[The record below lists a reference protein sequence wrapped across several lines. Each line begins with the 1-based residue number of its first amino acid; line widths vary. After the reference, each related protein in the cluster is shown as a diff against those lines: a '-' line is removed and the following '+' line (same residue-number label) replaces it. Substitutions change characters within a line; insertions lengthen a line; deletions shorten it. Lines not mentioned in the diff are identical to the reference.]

1 MKLLMEN
8 WRNYVQEETQVLTE
22 EELNEL
28 LQEIGAI
35 KSMLGKMRGAQKF
48 KGGYGWEAA
57 VEQWE
62 EEDALK
68 AAQQLG
74 MSDVNSKEDFVDKV
88 QGKIDQAV
96 ASNDPKAKK
105 AVQDLAKNIEQ
116 AKEPEPPEQ
125 RPADE
130 PELPPLSDPEQ
141 DPEQEPE
148 EEPEPEADDEKDGGF
163 RDAMERGILK
173 VAYALYGTREEP
185 NALGKMM
192 RKAEMAAQSW
202 MAPGSPTAYTNDE
215 KIIDILFDVNDG
227 LNDNKATRG
236 ELTTYEINKLMK
248 HLVKELELEGQGLS
262 EGLISEASA
271 WETLKY
277 LASKAGRMEKGGKFI
292 GRGKA
297 DAENKAKIE
306 KQLANPATK
315 LVGQL
320 KKKLEDE
327 YPDFPNN
334 KGTTNFGL
342 AIIEIWIAYDSIVNA
357 VKTGKMEPVAAN
369 AIIRALYDLVDRY
382 ANYELSDVGRHFTE
396 GQLYGPGVRDEVI
409 QQMKKGMIDTMFYGE
424 PNRALQF
431 AKPYNPTPAEIEA
444 LAKSVGYNPENA
456 SAIADAFGKGASYTG
471 PDMGMQWANANPD
484 VTAKVVQAVEAGL
497 PPEEAAEA
505 VVKNQYGQPLSDK
518 AQSILDRLDAEGAEY
533 VKQADGSLR
542 RSVSRVTGEPA
553 KVSKAA
559 APPEIPAETVEQAEE
574 ATKKVLNELP
584 PEELEKVVGSG
595 ATDLSTFQ
603 VANFWLTQFALPAI
617 IYSRVAIKLLRA
629 KGKHSSREK
638 ELKKLLSGIDVVPE
652 RTGEAEEET
661 DVNQLARQVASIA
674 GNDVASKLYKK
685 LDSELK
691 RLGYEDVLN
700 EKNGK
705 SQIIDLSDIEI
716 PPDKFDEV
724 AKLLLKS
731 LKGVGLD
738 INLGGKVLNAADY
751 GPKGGGVDLSPISD
765 YIKDVDLAM
774 AVKKTI
780 YQVLTDRNIPV
791 LKVDMSENKIF
802 ARWRELVRA

>member
-1 MKLLMEN
+1 MKLILEN
-8 WRNYVQEETQVLTE
+8 WRNYVNEETQVLTE

-88 QGKIDQAV
+88 QGKIDQAT

-116 AKEPEPPEQ
+116 TKEPEPPQ
-125 RPADE
+125 QTPADE
-130 PELPPLSDPEQ
+130 PELPPLTD
-141 DPEQEPE
+141 PE
-148 EEPEPEADDEKDGGF
+148 EEPEEAGEEDEQPDGPIKS
-163 RDAMERGILK
+163 AVLK
-173 VAYALYGTREEP
+173 VARAIYGTEEEP
-185 NALGKMM
+185 TAAGKIAQ
-192 RKAEMAAQSW
+192 KAEMAAARW
-202 MAPGSPTAYTNDE
+202 IWPYSPLAYTNDE
-215 KIIDILFDVNDG
+215 QIIDILFDVNDG
-227 LNDNKATRG
+227 LYDNEATRG
-236 ELTTYEINKLMK
+236 SLTTSEINKLMK

-292 GRGKA
+292 GRGEA

-320 KKKLEDE
+320 KDKLEDE

-369 AIIRALYDLVDRY
+369 AIIRALYDLVNRY

-409 QQMKKGMIDTMFYGE
+409 QQMKKGMVDSIFYGD

-533 VKQADGSLR
+533 VKQPDGSLR
-542 RSVSRVTGEPA
+542 RSFSRVTGEPA

-574 ATKKVLNELP
+574 ATKKILDELP

-661 DVNQLARQVASIA
+661 DVKELAKQVASIT

-724 AKLLLKS
+724 AKLLLKN
-731 LKGVGLD
+731 LKGIGLD

-751 GPKGGGVDLSPISD
+751 GPKGEKGVDLSPISD
-765 YIKDVDLAM
+765 YIKNVELAM
-774 AVKKTI
+774 ALKKTI
-780 YQVLTDRNIPV
+780 YQVLTNRNIPV

-802 ARWRELVRA
+802 ARWREIVLA

>member
-1 MKLLMEN
+1 MEN
-8 WRNYVQEETQVLTE
+8 WRNYVNEEAQVLTE

-35 KSMLGKMRGAQKF
+35 KSLLGKMRGAQKF

-116 AKEPEPPEQ
+116 AKEPEPSQQP
-125 RPADE
+125 PADE
-130 PELPPLSDPEQ
+130 PELPPLT

-163 RDAMERGILK
+163 MDAMERGVLK
-173 VAYALYGTREEP
+173 VAHALYGTREEP

-202 MAPGSPTAYTNDE
+202 MAPYSPTAYTNDE
-215 KIIDILFDVNDG
+215 KIIDILFDINDG
-227 LNDNKATRG
+227 FYDNETIRNVG
-236 ELTTYEINKLMK
+236 MPRYQINKLMK

-533 VKQADGSLR
+533 VKQADGSMR
-542 RSVSRVTGEPA
+542 RSFSRVTGEPA

-661 DVNQLARQVASIA
+661 DVKQLAKQVASIA

-685 LDSELK
+685 LGSELK

-765 YIKDVDLAM
+765 YIKDVDVAM
-774 AVKKTI
+774 AVKKVI

-791 LKVDMSENKIF
+791 QKVDMSENKIF
-802 ARWRELVRA
+802 ARWRELVQA

>member
-1 MKLLMEN
+1 MEN
-8 WRNYVQEETQVLTE
+8 WRTYVNEETQVLTE

-35 KSMLGKMRGAQKF
+35 KSMLGKMRGGQKF

-74 MSDVNSKEDFVDKV
+74 MSDVNTKEDFVDKV
-88 QGKIDQAV
+88 QSKIDQAT

-116 AKEPEPPEQ
+116 TKAPEPTPQ
-125 RPADE
+125 GAAKPADE
-130 PELPPLSDPEQ
+130 PEVTP

-148 EEPEPEADDEKDGGF
+148 ETGEEGEGF
-163 RDAMERGILK
+163 LDTIDRGVMK
-173 VAYALYGTREEP
+173 VARALYGTEEEP
-185 NALGKMM
+185 TAAGKIMK
-192 RKAEMAAQSW
+192 KAEKAAAKW
-202 MAPGSPTAYTNDE
+202 IVPYSPLAYTDNE
-215 KIIDILFDVNDG
+215 QIIDILFDVNEG
-227 LNDNKATRG
+227 LYDNETTRDS
-236 ELTTYEINKLMK
+236 LTTPEINKTMK
-248 HLVKELELEGQGLS
+248 HLVKELELEGQKLS
-262 EGLISEASA
+262 ESMISEASA

-277 LASKAGRMEKGGKFI
+277 LAAKAGRMEKGGKI
-292 GRGKA
+292 AGRGKA

-369 AIIRALYDLVDRY
+369 AIIRALYDLVNRY

-409 QQMKKGMIDTMFYGE
+409 QQMKKGTIDSIFYGD

-518 AQSILDRLDAEGAEY
+518 AQSILDRLDSEGAEY
-533 VKQADGSLR
+533 VKQADGSMR
-542 RSVSRVTGEPA
+542 RSFSRVSGEPA

-559 APPEIPAETVEQAEE
+559 TPTEIPAETVEQAEE

-652 RTGEAEEET
+652 RAGEAEEET
-661 DVNQLARQVASIA
+661 NVTQLANRITSIV
-674 GNDVASKLYKK
+674 GDDIGSQLYKQ
-685 LDSELK
+685 LESELS

-700 EKNGK
+700 EKIGK
-705 SQIIDLSDIEI
+705 VQTIDLSNIEI

-724 AKLLLKS
+724 AKLLLK
-731 LKGVGLD
+731 GLQPTGLQ
-738 INLGGKVLNAADY
+738 INLSGKVLNAADY
-751 GPKGGGVDLSPISD
+751 GPKPEKGVDLSAISD
-765 YIKDVDLAM
+765 YIKNVELAM

-780 YQVLTDRNIPV
+780 YQVLTNRNIPV
-791 LKVDMSENKIF
+791 QKVDMTENKIF
-802 ARWRELVRA
+802 ARWRELVLA

>member
-1 MKLLMEN
+1 MKLILEN
-8 WRNYVQEETQVLTE
+8 WRTYVNEETQVLTE

-35 KSMLGKMRGAQKF
+35 KSMLGKMRGGQKF

-88 QGKIDQAV
+88 QGKIDQAT

-116 AKEPEPPEQ
+116 TK
-125 RPADE
+125 E
-130 PELPPLSDPEQ
+130 PELPPLT

-148 EEPEPEADDEKDGGF
+148 QEPEEAGEEDRGF
-163 RDAMERGILK
+163 LDTIDRGVLK
-173 VAYALYGTREEP
+173 VAQALYGTEEEP
-185 NALGKMM
+185 TAAGKIAK
-192 RKAEMAAQSW
+192 KAEMAAARW
-202 MAPGSPTAYTNDE
+202 IWPYSPLAYTNDE
-215 KIIDILFDVNDG
+215 QIIDILFAVNDG
-227 LNDNKATRG
+227 LYDNEATRDSF
-236 ELTTYEINKLMK
+236 TTSEINKLMK
-248 HLVKELELEGQGLS
+248 HLVKELELEGQNLS
-262 EGLISEASA
+262 ESMISEASA

-297 DAENKAKIE
+297 DTENKAKIE

-369 AIIRALYDLVDRY
+369 AIIRALYDLVNRY

-396 GQLYGPGVRDEVI
+396 GQLYGPGVRDKVI
-409 QQMKKGMIDTMFYGE
+409 MNLDSSGLRNLMIGNPD
-424 PNRALQF
+424 RALQF
-431 AKPYNPTPAEIEA
+431 AKPYNATPAEIEA
-444 LAKSVGYNPENA
+444 FAKSVGYNTDNA
-456 SAIADAFGKGASYTG
+456 AALADAYEQGARYAG
-471 PDMGMQWANANPD
+471 EDMGMQWASENPD
-484 VTAKVVQAVEAGL
+484 QIAKVANAVEAGL
-497 PPEEAAEA
+497 APEEAAEA

-533 VKQADGSLR
+533 VKQSDGSLR
-542 RSVSRVTGEPA
+542 RSFSRVSGEPA

-559 APPEIPAETVEQAEE
+559 TPAEIPTETVTQAEE
-574 ATKKVLNELP
+574 ATKKVIEELP
-584 PEELEKVVGSG
+584 PEEITKIVGSG

-661 DVNQLARQVASIA
+661 DVKQLAKQIASIA
-674 GNDVASKLYKK
+674 GNDIASKLYKK
-685 LDSELK
+685 LDSELE
-691 RLGYEDVLN
+691 RLGYEDVIN
-700 EKNGK
+700 EKNSK
-705 SQIIDLSDIEI
+705 SQIIDLSDVEI

-724 AKLLLKS
+724 AKLLLKT
-731 LKGVGLD
+731 LKGIGLD

-751 GPKGGGVDLSPISD
+751 GPKGEKGVDLSPISD
-765 YIKDVDLAM
+765 YIKNVELAM

-780 YQVLTDRNIPV
+780 YQVLTNRNIPV

-802 ARWRELVRA
+802 ARWREIVLA

>member
-1 MKLLMEN
+1 MKLILEN
-8 WRNYVQEETQVLTE
+8 WRNYVNEETQVLTE

-88 QGKIDQAV
+88 QGKIDQAT

-116 AKEPEPPEQ
+116 TKEPEPSQ
-125 RPADE
+125 QTPADE
-130 PELPPLSDPEQ
+130 PELPPLTD
-141 DPEQEPE
+141 PE
-148 EEPEPEADDEKDGGF
+148 EEPEEAGEEDEQPDGPIKS
-163 RDAMERGILK
+163 AVLK
-173 VAYALYGTREEP
+173 VARAIYGTEEEP
-185 NALGKMM
+185 TAAGKIAQ
-192 RKAEMAAQSW
+192 KAEMAAVKW
-202 MAPGSPTAYTNDE
+202 LVPYSPLAYTNDE
-215 KIIDILFDVNDG
+215 QIIDILFDVNDG
-227 LNDNKATRG
+227 LYDNEATRDS
-236 ELTTYEINKLMK
+236 LTTVEINKLMK

-292 GRGKA
+292 GRGEA

-320 KKKLEDE
+320 KDKLEDE

-369 AIIRALYDLVDRY
+369 AIIRALYDLVNRY

-409 QQMKKGMIDTMFYGE
+409 MNMERSGLRNLMIGNPD
-424 PNRALQF
+424 RALQF
-431 AKPYNPTPAEIEA
+431 SKAYNPTPAEVEA
-444 LAKSVGYNPENA
+444 FAKSVGYNPENA
-456 SAIADAFGKGASYTG
+456 SALADAFSKGSSYTG

-484 VTAKVVQAVEAGL
+484 VTAKVAQAVEAGL
-497 PPEEAAEA
+497 TPEEAAEA
-505 VVKNQYGQPLSDK
+505 VVKNKYGQPLSDK
-518 AQSILDRLDAEGAEY
+518 AQSILDRLDSEGAEY

-542 RSVSRVTGEPA
+542 RSVSRVSGEPT

-574 ATKKVLNELP
+574 VTKKVLDELP

-661 DVNQLARQVASIA
+661 DVKELAKQVASIT

-685 LDSELK
+685 LGSELK
-691 RLGYEDVLN
+691 RLGYEDVLS

-724 AKLLLKS
+724 AKLLLKN
-731 LKGVGLD
+731 LKGIGLD

-751 GPKGGGVDLSPISD
+751 GP
-765 YIKDVDLAM
+765 
-774 AVKKTI
+774 
-780 YQVLTDRNIPV
+780 
-791 LKVDMSENKIF
+791 
-802 ARWRELVRA
+802 

>member
-8 WRNYVQEETQVLTE
+8 WRNYVNEEAQVLTE

-74 MSDVNSKEDFVDKV
+74 MSDVNNKEDFVDKV

-116 AKEPEPPEQ
+116 AKEPEPPQ
-125 RPADE
+125 QTPADE
-130 PELPPLSDPEQ
+130 PELPPL
-141 DPEQEPE
+141 
-148 EEPEPEADDEKDGGF
+148 PEPEADDEKDGGF
-163 RDAMERGILK
+163 LDALDRGVLK
-173 VAYALYGTREEP
+173 VARALYGTEEEP
-185 NALGKMM
+185 TAAGKIA
-192 RKAEMAAQSW
+192 RKAEMAAMKW
-202 MAPGSPTAYTNDE
+202 IAPYSPLAYSND
-215 KIIDILFDVNDG
+215 KQIIDILFDVSDG
-227 LNDNKATRG
+227 FYDNEVTRAKMRGYHAT
-236 ELTTYEINKLMK
+236 KVMK

-396 GQLYGPGVRDEVI
+396 GQLYGPGVRDEVMDQLNNAPLRNLFI
-409 QQMKKGMIDTMFYGE
+409 GDPDRG
-424 PNRALQF
+424 LQF
-431 AKPYNPTPAEIEA
+431 AKNYNPTPAEIEV

-456 SAIADAFGKGASYTG
+456 SAIADAFSKGTSYTG
-471 PDMGMQWANANPD
+471 GNVGIQTAMANPND
-484 VTAKVVQAVEAGL
+484 MAKVAQAVEAGA
-497 PPEEAAEA
+497 PVEDAAEA
-505 VVKNQYGQPLSDK
+505 IYKNKVGQPLPDW
-518 AQSILDRLDAEGAEY
+518 AQDVVDRLDAEGAEY
-533 VKQADGSLR
+533 VKQPDGSLR
-542 RSVSRVTGEPA
+542 RSFSRVTGEKA

-559 APPEIPAETVEQAEE
+559 GTQTPAAPAEIPAEAVEQAEE

-584 PEELEKVVGSG
+584 PEELEKIVGSG

-661 DVNQLARQVASIA
+661 DVKELAKQVASIT

-774 AVKKTI
+774 AVKKII
-780 YQVLTDRNIPV
+780 YQVLIDRNIPV
-791 LKVDMSENKIF
+791 QKVDMSENKIF
-802 ARWRELVRA
+802 ARWRELVQV

>member
-1 MKLLMEN
+1 MEN
-8 WRNYVQEETQVLTE
+8 WRNYVNEETQVLTE

-35 KSMLGKMRGAQKF
+35 KSMLGRMRGAQKF

-96 ASNDPKAKK
+96 ASDDPKAKK

-116 AKEPEPPEQ
+116 AKEPEPPQ
-125 RPADE
+125 QTPADE
-130 PELPPLSDPEQ
+130 PELPPLTEPDPDRELPPLSDPEQ
-141 DPEQEPE
+141 
-148 EEPEPEADDEKDGGF
+148 EPEPEADDEKDGNF
-163 RDAMERGILK
+163 LDTINRGVLK
-173 VAYALYGTREEP
+173 VATALYGTEEEP
-185 NALGKMM
+185 TAAGKMM
-192 RKAEMAAQSW
+192 RKAEMAAARWIS
-202 MAPGSPTAYTNDE
+202 PYSPTAYTNDE
-215 KIIDILFDVNDG
+215 KIIDILFGVNQG
-227 LNDNKATRG
+227 LYDNEATRG
-236 ELTTYEINKLMK
+236 ELTTNQINKLMK

-409 QQMKKGMIDTMFYGE
+409 QQMKKGMIDTMFYGN
-424 PNRALQF
+424 PDRAIQF
-431 AKPYNPTPAEIEA
+431 SKAYNPTAAEVEA

-456 SAIADAFGKGASYTG
+456 SAIADAFSKGTSYTG

-542 RSVSRVTGEPA
+542 RSVSRVSGGDTN
-553 KVSKAA
+553 VSKAA
-559 APPEIPAETVEQAEE
+559 QIPAETVEQAEE

-661 DVNQLARQVASIA
+661 DVKELAKQVASIT

-751 GPKGGGVDLSPISD
+751 DPKGGGVDLSPISD